1 MSAFFN
7 LVKKRRSIYG
17 LGKNSKYS
25 IEEIENRIREVMKH
39 LPSAFNSQSTRVVV
53 VFGEAHEK
61 FWNHIYDVQKDVL
74 TGDMKEWMSGVVNGA
89 KKGLGTVLFFEDRNV
104 VEDMPT
110 NEARKEAYKQN
121 NNAIAQ
127 YAIWLALAEMDL
139 GANLQHF
146 NIGYEQ
152 GFDKGTRELF
162 ILPDS
167 YEMIAQMPFGS
178 IEQEPR
184 KKEFIDT
191 DEQVK
196 VFDK

>member
-1 MSAFFN
+1 M
-7 LVKKRRSIYG
+7 R
-17 LGKNSKYS
+17 
-25 IEEIENRIREVMKH
+25 
-39 LPSAFNSQSTRVVV
+39 
-53 VFGEAHEK
+53 FG
-61 FWNHIYDVQKDVL
+61 
-74 TGDMKEWMSGVVNGA
+74 
-89 KKGLGTVLFFEDRNV
+89 
-104 VEDMPT
+104 
-110 NEARKEAYKQN
+110 
-121 NNAIAQ
+121 
-127 YAIWLALAEMDL
+127 LALAEMDL

-162 ILPDS
+162 NLPDS